1 MIGKSKVKAQAL
13 IDTGATGGNFINA
26 VDAERIC
33 EIEGI
38 SPVELLKPRPIQ
50 GFDGAAAPPITHAIY
65 PCLQVQDH
73 IEYQCPLFITTL
85 GKHSLILGK
94 AWMKQH
100 GVVLDMINDAIW
112 FTGGHCTHKGA
123 PDQTL
128 EAQKQE
134 QKPQL
139 ETQASKA
146 KIPAVRK
153 NTTPTFIAMIGAAPF
168 RFLSKQAEVQVF
180 AVNMRDIYQELHYDK
195 DKLEIDLKT
204 ALPREFHSFLD
215 VFSKQAA
222 DTLPPHRLYD
232 HHITLEGEVKPGYA
246 PLYNMSQE
254 ELNQVRIYLEEN
266 LSKGFITTST
276 APFASPVLFVRKK
289 DGSLRFCVDYRK
301 LNTITKKDRYPIPLI
316 EETLAQIQGAKYLTK
331 IDIRHAFNRIRM
343 QTEEDEDLTTFR
355 TRYGSYKSRV
365 LPFGLTNGPSTFQRF
380 MNETL
385 WDFLHKFAVAY
396 MDDILIY
403 SQTKEEHICHVK
415 QVLQKLRE
423 AALQADIKKCEFL
436 VQKTQ
441 FLGIIIS
448 TEGIQMDPA
457 KVNTILDWLPPQN
470 VTDTQAFLGFCN
482 FYRRFIR
489 GYSNI
494 MKPLTLLT
502 RKDQPFEWTLACQ
515 AAFELMKKTVTEA
528 PILKHFD
535 RTKTSY
541 VEADASDYVTSG
553 VLSQMDDDSILHPVA
568 FFSKRLCPAECNY
581 EIYDKELLAIIRCFE
596 AWRPELE
603 GTDLL
608 IQVLSDHKNL
618 EYFMTT
624 KKLTRCQAQ

>member
-1 MIGKSKVKAQAL
+1 
-13 IDTGATGGNFINA
+13 
-26 VDAERIC
+26 
-33 EIEGI
+33 
-38 SPVELLKPRPIQ
+38 
-50 GFDGAAAPPITHAIY
+50 
-65 PCLQVQDH
+65 
-73 IEYQCPLFITTL
+73 
-85 GKHSLILGK
+85 
-94 AWMKQH
+94 
-100 GVVLDMINDAIW
+100 
-112 FTGGHCTHKGA
+112 
-123 PDQTL
+123 
-128 EAQKQE
+128 
-134 QKPQL
+134 
-139 ETQASKA
+139 
-146 KIPAVRK
+146 
-153 NTTPTFIAMIGAAPF
+153 
-168 RFLSKQAEVQVF
+168 
-180 AVNMRDIYQELHYDK
+180 
-195 DKLEIDLKT
+195 
-204 ALPREFHSFLD
+204 
-215 VFSKQAA
+215 
-222 DTLPPHRLYD
+222 
-232 HHITLEGEVKPGYA
+232 
-246 PLYNMSQE
+246 
-254 ELNQVRIYLEEN
+254 
-266 LSKGFITTST
+266 
-276 APFASPVLFVRKK
+276 
-289 DGSLRFCVDYRK
+289 
-301 LNTITKKDRYPIPLI
+301 
-316 EETLAQIQGAKYLTK
+316 
-331 IDIRHAFNRIRM
+331 
-343 QTEEDEDLTTFR
+343 
-355 TRYGSYKSRV
+355 
-365 LPFGLTNGPSTFQRF
+365 
-380 MNETL
+380 
-385 WDFLHKFAVAY
+385 

-596 AWRPELE
+596 A
-603 GTDLL
+603 
-608 IQVLSDHKNL
+608 
-618 EYFMTT
+618 
-624 KKLTRCQAQ
+624 